1 MLKPLADLSRPVSLS
16 SKEKAG
22 SVQSDVH
29 SQPNLFQSV
38 LGYLGVLLRL
48 ERRLLALVFSYSLAI
63 GLFSLIVPLT
73 VQELVNTFAFA
84 IQPVTIVT
92 LAGIMVAA
100 LLFVGAFKALQYY
113 AVEML
118 ERRFFAR
125 VAIGMAQQLPHLQFL
140 GFKPRYANYFVETV
154 FMQRALSVLLVDL
167 INVVVGGTVGMTI
180 LVFYHP
186 YFLLYGALLLAGF
199 NVVFFLMSHGGLKA
213 TIDMSHAKYETLHWM
228 QEISYN
234 LLHFKATD
242 SQSILMQ
249 RTDELVAK
257 YIDTR
262 QTRFNI
268 LVRQYLASVGWQ
280 AVAQSGL
287 IATAGW
293 LVSIGQLTLGQLV
306 AAEVVV
312 SGLLASFDG
321 VVKRMGHIYYF
332 LTGLTELDY
341 VFSLPK
347 DQASATL
354 SVPLPDPTI
363 HGIRVTCKDLT
374 VEHSGMPPIFSQF
387 NLEVTPGEKVGIYAS
402 TTIAKTALARV
413 LSGLEAPTGGVIR
426 YNGVDLRHLDL
437 NAINRCRGFMLDS
450 QLTLF
455 EGTIED
461 NIVLGRSYIP
471 YSDVRWALRFVELE
485 EDVDALPQ
493 GLKTHIRA
501 PGKILAPTHIM
512 RILLARAILSRPQI
526 LVFDGI
532 LHNLQPA
539 LRETVLRRLCSKDE
553 PWSVIFVSNDPNLTA
568 HIDRRL
574 ILD

>member
-1 MLKPLADLSRPVSLS
+1 MES
-16 SKEKAG
+16 
-22 SVQSDVH
+22 H
-29 SQPNLFQSV
+29 NQPNLFQSI
-38 LGYLGVLLRL
+38 LGYLGLLLKL

-92 LAGIMVAA
+92 LAAIMVAA

-113 AVEML
+113 AVEVL
-118 ERRFFAR
+118 ERRLFAR
-125 VAIGMAQQLPHLQFL
+125 IAIGMAQQIPQMQFL
-140 GFKPRYANYFVETV
+140 GFKPRYANYFAETV

-199 NVVFFLMSHGGLKA
+199 NVVFFLMSHGGLRA

-242 SQSILMQ
+242 SQAILMQ
-249 RTDELVAK
+249 RTDDLVGK
-257 YIDTR
+257 YIHTR
-262 QTRFNI
+262 QDRFGI
-268 LVRQYLASVGWQ
+268 LIRQYLASVGWQ

-293 LVSIGQLTLGQLV
+293 LVSVGQLTLGQLV

-332 LTGLTELDY
+332 LTGLYELDF

-347 DQASATL
+347 DKASATL
-354 SVPLPDPTI
+354 SVPLPDPVV
-363 HGIRVTCKDLT
+363 HGIRVTCKDLA
-374 VEHSGMPPIFSQF
+374 VVHQGLPPIFSNF
-387 NLEVTPGEKVGIYAS
+387 NLEITPGEKVGIYAS
-402 TTIAKTALARV
+402 TTVAKTALARV
-413 LSGLEAPTGGVIR
+413 LAGLETPTGGVIR
-426 YNGVDLRHLDL
+426 YNGVDLRHLDIA
-437 NAINRCRGFMLDS
+437 AINRCRGFMLDS
-450 QLTLF
+450 QLSLF

-461 NIVLGRSYIP
+461 NIVLGRSYVP

-493 GLKTHIRA
+493 GLKTNVRA

-526 LVFDGI
+526 LIFDGI

-539 LRETVLRRLCSKDE
+539 LRETLLRRLCSKDE
-553 PWSVIFVSNDPNLTA
+553 PWSVIFVSNDPNLTP
-568 HIDRRL
+568 HVDRRM
-574 ILD
+574 ILE

>member
-1 MLKPLADLSRPVSLS
+1 VQA
-16 SKEKAG
+16 ATG
-22 SVQSDVH
+22 SH
-29 SQPNLFQSV
+29 PNLIQAI
-38 LGYLGVLLRL
+38 LGYISIIFRL

-92 LAGIMVAA
+92 LAGVMVAA

-125 VAIGMAQQLPHLQFL
+125 VAIGMAEQLPHLQFL
-140 GFKPRYANYFVETV
+140 GFKPRYANFFMETV
-154 FMQRALSVLLVDL
+154 FMQRAMSVLLVDL
-167 INVVVGGTVGMTI
+167 IDVVVGGAVGLTI

-186 YFLLYGALLLAGF
+186 YFLLYAALLLAGF
-199 NVVFFLMSHGGLKA
+199 NVVFFLLSHGGLKA
-213 TIDMSHAKYETLHWM
+213 TLEMSHAKYETLHWM

-242 SQSILMQ
+242 SQNLLMQ
-249 RTDELVAK
+249 RTDELVNH
-257 YIDTR
+257 YLETR
-262 QTRFNI
+262 QTRFGI
-268 LVRQYLASVGWQ
+268 LIRQYLGSVGWQ
-280 AVAQSGL
+280 ALAQSGL

-312 SGLLASFDG
+312 SGLIASFDG

-332 LTGLTELDY
+332 LTGLVELDF
-341 VFSLPK
+341 VFSLAK
-347 DQASATL
+347 DKTATTL

-363 HGIRVTCKDLT
+363 HGIRVTCKDLA
-374 VEHSGMPPIFSQF
+374 VQHPELPPIFSQF
-387 NLEVTPGEKVGIYAS
+387 DLEVMPGEKIGVYAG
-402 TTIAKTALARV
+402 TTIAKTGLARV
-413 LSGLEAPTGGVIR
+413 LAGIEAPTSGVIR
-426 YNGVDLRHLDL
+426 YNGVDLRHIDL
-437 NAINRCRGFMLDS
+437 TAINRCRGFMIDS
-450 QLTLF
+450 QLSLF

-461 NIVLGRSYIP
+461 NIVLGRSYVP
-471 YSDVRWALRFVELE
+471 YADVRWALRFVELE
-485 EDVDALPQ
+485 EEVDTLPQ
-493 GLKTHIRA
+493 GLKTNVRA
-501 PGKILAPTHIM
+501 PGKILAPTHII

-526 LVFDGI
+526 LIFDGI

-539 LRETVLRRLCSKDE
+539 LRETVLRRICSKDE
-553 PWSVIFVSNDPNLTA
+553 PWSVVFVSNDPNLTA
-568 HIDRRL
+568 HVDRRV